1 MLAKSYRETQNVR
14 RKTPRTRHPR
24 AAVVAPDSVP
34 TRQLG
39 RNAGLQDG
47 FDEGYLRGR
56 MDVLTSRPTP
66 VFPLRQIHVLYI
78 TSGKEYP
85 YSPVDEG
92 IQETLRLLAANVTVT
107 SPSQAVAQQ
116 AAEIRPD
123 LVLALDGWNLPIEQV
138 DEIRA
143 MGIKTA
149 LWLTDD
155 PYYTDVTAG
164 LVMHYDYIFTLEL
177 SCVDFYRQNGCANVH
192 YLPFAAYTG
201 YYRPLRE
208 RAANRRNLSF
218 VGSAFWNRVD
228 FFRPILN
235 DLMDRG
241 LYING
246 FWWDRLFEP
255 GTFPGRVEMDK
266 WMGPQ
271 ETSEIYSSS
280 KIAINLHRAFND
292 TSVNI
297 NTAMIEAMSPNPR
310 TFEIAASGTLQ
321 LVDAR
326 SDIARFYTPGVEI
339 ETFSS
344 QEELLG
350 KIDFYLNHEKERREI
365 VLRALDRTLNEH
377 TYAHRLNELLSVIFG

>member
-1 MLAKSYRETQNVR
+1 MLAKPYGETEIVR
-14 RKTPRTRHPR
+14 RRSGRARQPKT
-24 AAVVAPDSVP
+24 AVLVP
-34 TRQLG
+34 EEISIRQLG
-39 RNAGLQDG
+39 RNVGLQEG

-56 MDVLTSRPTP
+56 MDVLTSRPAP

-85 YSPVDEG
+85 YAPVDDG
-92 IQETLRLLAANVTVT
+92 IQETLRLLAANVTVA
-107 SPSQAVAQQ
+107 SPSQAVAQL

-123 LVLALDGWNLPIEQV
+123 LVLALDGWNLPLEQV
-138 DEIRA
+138 DEIRG
-143 MGIKTA
+143 MGIRTA

-155 PYYTDVTAG
+155 PYYTDVTSG

-177 SCVDFYRQNGCANVH
+177 NCVDFYRQNGCANVH

-201 YYRPLRE
+201 YYRPLRD

-235 DLMDRG
+235 ELMDRG

-246 FWWDRLFEP
+246 FWWERLFEP
-255 GTFPGRVEMDK
+255 GAYPGRVEMDK

-271 ETSEIYSSS
+271 ETAEVYSSS

-292 TSVNI
+292 ISVNN
-297 NTAMIEAMSPNPR
+297 NTAMIEALSPNPR

-321 LVDAR
+321 IVDAR
-326 SDIARFYTPGVEI
+326 SDIARFYTPGIEI

-365 VLRALDRTLNEH
+365 VIRALDRTLKEH
-377 TYAHRLNELLSVIFG
+377 TYTHRLNELLTVIFG

>member
-1 MLAKSYRETQNVR
+1 MLAKQYREAETA
-14 RKTPRTRHPR
+14 RKKTARTRQPR
-24 AAVVAPDSVP
+24 AAVPAPKAAL

-39 RNAGLQDG
+39 RTSGFQEG

-56 MDVLTSRPTP
+56 MDVLASRPAP
-66 VFPLRQIHVLYI
+66 VFPLRQIHVMYI
-78 TSGKEYP
+78 TSGKEFP

-92 IQETLRLLAANVTVT
+92 IQETLRSLAATVTVAT
-107 SPSQAVAQQ
+107 PSQPVAQL
-116 AAEIRPD
+116 AAELRPD
-123 LVLALDGWNLPIEQV
+123 LVLALDGWNLPLEQV
-138 DEIRA
+138 DEIRG
-143 MGIKTA
+143 MGIRTA

-155 PYYTDVTAG
+155 PYYTDVTEK

-177 SCVDFYRQNGCANVH
+177 NCVDFYRQKGCANVH

-201 YYRPLRE
+201 YYRPLRD
-208 RAANRRNLSF
+208 RAANPRNISF

-228 FFRPILN
+228 FFRPIIN
-235 DLMDRG
+235 DMMDRG

-255 GTFPGRVEMDK
+255 GTYPGRVEMDK

-280 KIAINLHRAFND
+280 KIAINLHRSFND
-292 TSVNI
+292 ASVNI
-297 NTAMIEAMSPNPR
+297 NSAMIEALSPNPR

-321 LVDAR
+321 IVDAR
-326 SDIARFYTPGVEI
+326 SDLARFYTPGVEI
-339 ETFSS
+339 ETFGS

-350 KIDFYLNHEKERREI
+350 KIDFYLNHEKERRDI
-365 VLRALDRTLNEH
+365 VLRALDRTLREH
-377 TYAHRLNELLSVIFG
+377 TYAHRLNELLSVVFG

>member
-1 MLAKSYRETQNVR
+1 MLAKPYRETRAAR
-14 RKTPRTRHPR
+14 RRAAKARQPR
-24 AAVVAPDSVP
+24 AAVLPLEAVSARQTGRSV
-34 TRQLG
+34 
-39 RNAGLQDG
+39 GLQDG

-56 MDVLTSRPTP
+56 MDVMTSRPAP

-85 YSPVDEG
+85 YSPVDIG
-92 IQETLRLLAANVTVT
+92 IEETLRLLAANVSVAT
-107 SPSQAVAQQ
+107 PFQGVAQL
-116 AAEIRPD
+116 AAELRPD
-123 LVLALDGWNLPIEQV
+123 LVLALDGWNMPLEQI
-138 DEIRA
+138 DEIRG

-164 LVMHYDYIFTLEL
+164 LVTRYDYIFTLER
-177 SCVDFYRQNGCANVH
+177 SCVDFYQQNGGANAY

-228 FFRPILN
+228 FFRPILG
-235 DLMDRG
+235 DLMNRG

-255 GTFPGRVEMDK
+255 GTYPGRVEMDK
-266 WMGPQ
+266 WMGPE
-271 ETSEIYSSS
+271 ETSEVYSSS
-280 KIAINLHRAFND
+280 KIAINLHRSFDD
-292 TSVNI
+292 TSVN
-297 NTAMIEAMSPNPR
+297 NNSAMIEALSPNPR

-326 SDIARFYTPGVEI
+326 SDIASFYTPGVEI

-350 KIDFYLNHEKERREI
+350 KIDFYLNHEKERREM
-365 VLRALDRTLNEH
+365 VLRALDRTLREH
-377 TYAHRLNELLSVIFG
+377 TYTHRINELLTVVFG